1 MAARGELEGGKGYNR
16 GMMNTLKTVV
26 LMTVLT
32 VGVVLVGGAFGGRGG
47 AVIALVIAAAMNFGS
62 YFFSD
67 KLVLRMYRARVVER
81 AEAPALYEAVE
92 TLSRRAGLPMPRVA
106 IIPGEQPNAF
116 ATGRNAKHAVVA
128 ATEGILRILDRDE
141 IEGVMAHEL
150 AHVRNRDMLISSVAA
165 TLAGAIMVL
174 ARFGLFFGGGDRD
187 RGGGALAI
195 LLVVLAP
202 LAAMV
207 VQAAISR
214 SREFAAD
221 AGGAEISGKP
231 RALASALQKLEAS
244 ARRVPLQGNPAT
256 AHMFIVHPFRGGG
269 FTKMFSTHPPTEER
283 VARLLEMRGL
293 G

>member
-1 MAARGELEGGKGYNR
+1 
-16 GMMNTLKTVV
+16 MNMLKTVL

-32 VGVVLVGGAFGGRGG
+32 AALVLVGGWVGGEGG
-47 AVIALVIAAAMNFGS
+47 AVVALVVAGAMNFGS

-67 KLVLRMYRARVVER
+67 KIVLRMYRAREVTR
-81 AEAPALYEAVE
+81 AEAPVLYEVVE
-92 TLSRRAGLPMPRVA
+92 SLSRRAGLPVPRVA
-106 IIPGEQPNAF
+106 IIPGQQPNAF
-116 ATGRNAKHAVVA
+116 ATGRNPEHAVVA
-128 ATEGILRILDRDE
+128 ATEGILQILDRE
-141 IEGVMAHEL
+141 ELEGVMAHEL

-174 ARFGLFFGGGDRD
+174 SRFGLFFGGGDRD
-187 RGGGALAI
+187 RGGGALA
-195 LLVVLAP
+195 LLVVILAP
-202 LAAMV
+202 IAAMI

-231 RALASALQKLEAS
+231 RALASALQKLEAT
-244 ARRVPLQGNPAT
+244 AKRVPLQGNPAT

-269 FTKMFSTHPPTEER
+269 IGKLFSTHPPTEER
-283 VARLLEMRGL
+283 VERLLQMRGL

>member
-1 MAARGELEGGKGYNR
+1 
-16 GMMNTLKTVV
+16 MNMLKTVL

-32 VGVVLVGGAFGGRGG
+32 AALVLVGGWVGGEGG
-47 AVIALVIAAAMNFGS
+47 ALVAVVVAGAMNFGS

-67 KLVLRMYRARVVER
+67 KIVLRMYRAREVTR
-81 AEAPALYEAVE
+81 AEAPVLYEVVE
-92 TLSRRAGLPMPRVA
+92 SLSRRAGLPVPRVA
-106 IIPGEQPNAF
+106 IIPGQQPNAF
-116 ATGRNAKHAVVA
+116 ATGRNPEHAVVA
-128 ATEGILRILDRDE
+128 ATEGILQILDRE
-141 IEGVMAHEL
+141 ELEGVMAHEL

-174 ARFGLFFGGGDRD
+174 SRFGLFFGGGDRD
-187 RGGGALAI
+187 RGGGALA
-195 LLVVLAP
+195 LLVVILAP
-202 LAAMV
+202 IAAMI

-231 RALASALQKLEAS
+231 RALASALQKLEAT
-244 ARRVPLQGNPAT
+244 AKRVPLQGNPAT

-269 FTKMFSTHPPTEER
+269 IGELFSTHPPTEER
-283 VARLLEMRGL
+283 VERLLQMRGL

>member
-1 MAARGELEGGKGYNR
+1 
-16 GMMNTLKTVV
+16 MNMLKTVL

-32 VGVVLVGGAFGGRGG
+32 AALVLVGGWVGGEGG
-47 AVIALVIAAAMNFGS
+47 ALVALVVAGAMNFGS

-67 KLVLRMYRARVVER
+67 KIVLRMYRAREVTR
-81 AEAPALYEAVE
+81 AEAPVLYEVVE
-92 TLSRRAGLPMPRVA
+92 SLSRRAGLPVPRVA
-106 IIPGEQPNAF
+106 IIPGQQPNAF
-116 ATGRNAKHAVVA
+116 ATGRNPEHAVVA
-128 ATEGILRILDRDE
+128 ATEGILQILDRE
-141 IEGVMAHEL
+141 ELEGVMAHEL

-174 ARFGLFFGGGDRD
+174 SRFGLFFGGGDRD
-187 RGGGALAI
+187 RGGGALA
-195 LLVVLAP
+195 LLVVILAP
-202 LAAMV
+202 IAAMI

-231 RALASALQKLEAS
+231 RALASALQKLEAT
-244 ARRVPLQGNPAT
+244 AKRVPLQGNPAT

-269 FTKMFSTHPPTEER
+269 IGKLFSTHPPTEER
-283 VARLLEMRGL
+283 VERLLQMRGL

>member
-1 MAARGELEGGKGYNR
+1 
-16 GMMNTLKTVV
+16 MNMLKTVL

-32 VGVVLVGGAFGGRGG
+32 AALVLVGGWVGGEGG
-47 AVIALVIAAAMNFGS
+47 ALVALIVAGAMNFGS

-67 KLVLRMYRARVVER
+67 KIVLRMYRAREVTR
-81 AEAPALYEAVE
+81 AEAPVLYEVVE
-92 TLSRRAGLPMPRVA
+92 SLSRRAGLPVPRVA
-106 IIPGEQPNAF
+106 IIPGQQPNAF
-116 ATGRNAKHAVVA
+116 ATGRNPEHAVVA
-128 ATEGILRILDRDE
+128 ATEGILQILDRDE

-150 AHVRNRDMLISSVAA
+150 AHVRHRDMLISSVAA

-187 RGGGALAI
+187 RGGGALA
-195 LLVVLAP
+195 LLVVVLAP
-202 LAAMV
+202 IAAMII
-207 VQAAISR
+207 QAAISR

-231 RALASALQKLEAS
+231 RALASALRKLEAT
-244 ARRVPLQGNPAT
+244 AKRVPLQGNPAT

-269 FTKMFSTHPPTEER
+269 IGKMFSTHPPTEER
-283 VARLLEMRGL
+283 VERLLQMRGL

>member
-1 MAARGELEGGKGYNR
+1 
-16 GMMNTLKTVV
+16 MNTLKTLL
-26 LMTVLT
+26 LMTALTAGLVL
-32 VGVVLVGGAFGGRGG
+32 LGGWFGGRGG
-47 AVIALVIAAAMNFGS
+47 MVVALVVAGLMNFGS

-67 KLVLRMYRARVVER
+67 RIVLRMYRAREVGREQAPELYDIVEGL
-81 AEAPALYEAVE
+81 A
-92 TLSRRAGLPMPRVA
+92 RRAGLPMPRVA
-106 IIPGEQPNAF
+106 IIPGQQPNAF
-116 ATGRNAKHAVVA
+116 ATGRDPEHAVVA
-128 ATEGILRILDRDE
+128 APEGILRILDRDE

-150 AHVRNRDMLISSVAA
+150 AHVRHRDMLISSVAA

-187 RGGGALAI
+187 RGGGALA
-195 LLVVLAP
+195 LLVVLLAP
-202 LAAMV
+202 VAAMI

-231 RALASALQKLEAS
+231 RALASALRKLEA
-244 ARRVPLQGNPAT
+244 AAQRVPLQGNPAT

-269 FTKMFSTHPPTEER
+269 VLRLFSTHPPTAER
-283 VARLLEMRGL
+283 VARLQEMRGL

>member
-1 MAARGELEGGKGYNR
+1 MV
-16 GMMNTLKTVV
+16 NTLKTVL

-32 VGVVLVGGAFGGRGG
+32 VGLVLIGGAFGGRGG
-47 AVIALVIAAAMNFGS
+47 MVTALVIAAAMNFGS

-67 KLVLRMYRARVVER
+67 KLVLRMYRAREVTR
-81 AEAPALYEAVE
+81 AEAPGLYEVVE

-116 ATGRNAKHAVVA
+116 ATGRNPEHAVVA

-150 AHVRNRDMLISSVAA
+150 AHVRHRDMLISSVAA

-202 LAAMV
+202 LAAMI

-231 RALASALQKLEAS
+231 RALASALQKLEAT
-244 ARRVPLQGNPAT
+244 AKRVPLQGNPAT

-269 FTKMFSTHPPTEER
+269 LTKMFSTHPPTEER

>member
-1 MAARGELEGGKGYNR
+1 
-16 GMMNTLKTVV
+16 MNMFKTLL

-32 VGVVLVGGAFGGRGG
+32 AGLVLVGGWFGGRGG
-47 AVIALVIAAAMNFGS
+47 AVVALVVAGAMNFGS

-67 KLVLRMYRARVVER
+67 RLVLRMYKAREVTR
-81 AEAPALYEAVE
+81 AEAPELYDVVE
-92 TLSRRAGLPMPRVA
+92 GLARRAGLPVPRVA

-116 ATGRNAKHAVVA
+116 ATGRDPEHAVVA
-128 ATEGILRILDRDE
+128 ATEGILRVLDRDE

-150 AHVRNRDMLISSVAA
+150 AHVRHRDMLISSVAA

-174 ARFGLFFGGGDRD
+174 SRFGLFFGGGDRD
-187 RGGGALAI
+187 RGGGGLAI
-195 LLVVLAP
+195 LVVILAP
-202 LAAMV
+202 IAAMI

-221 AGGAEISGKP
+221 AGGAQISGKP
-231 RALASALQKLEAS
+231 RALASALQKLEAT
-244 ARRVPLQGNPAT
+244 AKRVPLQGNPAT

-269 FTKMFSTHPPTEER
+269 ITKLFSTHPPTAER

>member
-1 MAARGELEGGKGYNR
+1 
-16 GMMNTLKTVV
+16 MMNMFKTVL

-32 VGVVLVGGAFGGRGG
+32 AGLVLIGGWIGGQGGALT
-47 AVIALVIAAAMNFGS
+47 ALVLAGAMNFGS

-67 KLVLRMYRARVVER
+67 KIVLRMYRAREVTR
-81 AEAPALYEAVE
+81 AEAPQLYEIVE
-92 TLSRRAGLPMPRVA
+92 GLARRAGLPVPRVA

-116 ATGRNAKHAVVA
+116 ATGRDPEHAVVA

-150 AHVRNRDMLISSVAA
+150 AHVRHRDMLISSVAA

-174 ARFGLFFGGGDRD
+174 SRFGLFFGGGDRD
-187 RGGGALAI
+187 RGGGALA
-195 LLVVLAP
+195 LLVVILAP
-202 LAAMV
+202 IAAMI

-231 RALASALQKLEAS
+231 RALASALQKLEAT
-244 ARRVPLQGNPAT
+244 ARRVPLHGNPAT

-269 FTKMFSTHPPTEER
+269 VAKLFSTHPPTEER
-283 VARLLEMRGL
+283 VERLLEMRGL

>member
-1 MAARGELEGGKGYNR
+1 
-16 GMMNTLKTVV
+16 MNMLKTVL

-32 VGVVLVGGAFGGRGG
+32 AALVLVGGWVGGEGG
-47 AVIALVIAAAMNFGS
+47 ALVALIVAGAMNFGS

-67 KLVLRMYRARVVER
+67 KIVLRMYRAREVTR
-81 AEAPALYEAVE
+81 AEAPVLYEVVE
-92 TLSRRAGLPMPRVA
+92 SLSRRAGLPVPRVA
-106 IIPGEQPNAF
+106 IIPGQQPNAV
-116 ATGRNAKHAVVA
+116 ATGRNPEHAVVA
-128 ATEGILRILDRDE
+128 ATEGILQILDRDE

-150 AHVRNRDMLISSVAA
+150 AHVRHRDMLISSVAA

-187 RGGGALAI
+187 RGGGALA
-195 LLVVLAP
+195 LLVVVLAP
-202 LAAMV
+202 IAAMII
-207 VQAAISR
+207 QAAISR

-231 RALASALQKLEAS
+231 RALASALRKLEAT
-244 ARRVPLQGNPAT
+244 AKRVPLQGNPAT

-269 FTKMFSTHPPTEER
+269 IGKMFSTHPPTEER
-283 VARLLEMRGL
+283 VERLLQMRGL